1 MRILAIITLAVTA
14 ISLSACA
21 HKEEA
26 ASSST
31 MQKSSY
37 SK

>member
-1 MRILAIITLAVTA
+1 MRLIAIITLAVTA

-21 HKEEA
+21 PKPA
-26 ASSST
+26 PMSST
-31 MQKSSY
+31 TSKSY